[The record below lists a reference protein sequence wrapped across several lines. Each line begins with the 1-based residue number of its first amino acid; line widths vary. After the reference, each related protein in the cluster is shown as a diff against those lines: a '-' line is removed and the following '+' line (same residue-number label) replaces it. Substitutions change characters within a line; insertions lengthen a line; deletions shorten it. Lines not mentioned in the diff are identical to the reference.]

1 MPKFVQAY
9 FRQTALRAQ
18 LWKRVRRIIGMQ
30 YVPLRIHADE
40 IIPCVVIATP
50 FPVLFLTLPQAFQ
63 RSVPAQKL
71 TATNLLS
78 RGVYGSAFRQSQR
91 AYLWIPTA
99 DTENRGRH
107 NLLRKGKDTP
117 VPARKLLYLIPYVHK
132 FSIKCRDKRRS
143 VYRKTISNAQ
153 SGFPAADGSRRHRLA
168 RA

>member
-91 AYLWIPTA
+91 AYLGFQRLTLKIAAGTTSFA
-99 DTENRGRH
+99 KAKIR
-107 NLLRKGKDTP
+107 L
-117 VPARKLLYLIPYVHK
+117 
-132 FSIKCRDKRRS
+132 FRRANCF
-143 VYRKTISNAQ
+143 I
-153 SGFPAADGSRRHRLA
+153 
-168 RA
+168 